1 MHRRVLTLLIIIA
14 LLSSLAYAVANS
26 GYFRIRDVKVAG
38 NKEVPTA
45 EIIKLCGVKVG
56 DLIFRVDKK
65 DIIARL
71 KSNSY
76 IKSVNVNVKMPD
88 ELILRVYERVPVG
101 LVPYYGSYLKI
112 DDDGIVL
119 EEGKAKGSN
128 LPVLYGVE
136 LGQWSLGHRLKPK
149 DEDLFKQA
157 LMVLKAINDTHMNG
171 VIEGVEIN
179 GSELIMKALPDIK
192 VKVGQAGDFEY
203 KLNFLK
209 LILKDIKD
217 KGYSSGT
224 VDLSVAN
231 PTFSPSS

>member
-1 MHRRVLTLLIIIA
+1 
-14 LLSSLAYAVANS
+14 
-26 GYFRIRDVKVAG
+26 
-38 NKEVPTA
+38 
-45 EIIKLCGVKVG
+45 
-56 DLIFRVDKK
+56 
-65 DIIARL
+65 
-71 KSNSY
+71 
-76 IKSVNVNVKMPD
+76 
-88 ELILRVYERVPVG
+88 
-101 LVPYYGSYLKI
+101 
-112 DDDGIVL
+112 
-119 EEGKAKGSN
+119 
-128 LPVLYGVE
+128 
-136 LGQWSLGHRLKPK
+136 
-149 DEDLFKQA
+149 
-157 LMVLKAINDTHMNG
+157 MVLKAINDTHMNG